1 MTSAPAGRAGAAPY
15 ATTRPTTGPAA
26 RRPDSWPVIL
36 SGRRGRL
43 LAGLVLTELAVAVQI
58 LIVVTVLPAVERQLG
73 GIRLYGLALSAA
85 ALAGIGTAP
94 AAVRLLDR
102 FGGRVVVPAGVLL
115 FGCGALGAGLARSMA
130 TLVAARLIEGAGA
143 AALGAIALGSIAVL
157 YDQAQRPKV
166 MVLGNVAWALPSVG
180 GPALGAL
187 AVATVGWRWAFTATL
202 PLLAAAMVLVAPGL
216 GLLRP
221 ASGRPEHRT
230 PEHSAPEHRV
240 AGPSMVLAA
249 GLLAVLGGL
258 ATGGPAGFAAAGV
271 GAGAAA
277 AAAWRIMPSGML
289 LLRRGRP
296 AVTMAVFCC
305 SFAFFAVDGFVPLL
319 LTAVDARSVSAA
331 GVVVTLAVL
340 CWTAG
345 GMAQARLSRQ
355 GWRPARLV
363 ATGSVLILSGIGGTA
378 LGLIPGAWLA
388 PYLAWAVGG
397 LGMGL
402 ASTGVWLA
410 AMAARPVPPEGP
422 VEGTAEGT
430 RDGSAPALAAPL
442 VADRAGTALGAGVGG
457 VCVAV
462 ATASGLGVGTGIG
475 LGLVVAAA
483 GACVLMAS
491 SRRIG

>member
-1 MTSAPAGRAGAAPY
+1 MTSAPAGRAGAGPY
-15 ATTRPTTGPAA
+15 ATTRATTRPTAGRTA

-102 FGGRVVVPAGVLL
+102 FGGRVVVPAGVLV

-130 TLVAARLIEGAGA
+130 MLVAARLIEGAGA

-202 PLLAAAMVLVAPGL
+202 PLLAGAMVLVAPGL

-221 ASGRPEHRT
+221 AGGRPEHGT
-230 PEHSAPEHRV
+230 PEHGV
-240 AGPSMVLAA
+240 AGPSMLLAA

-258 ATGGPAGFAAAGV
+258 AAGGAAGFAAAGV
-271 GAGAAA
+271 GACAAA
-277 AAAWRIMPSGML
+277 AAAWSVMPSGML

-397 LGMGL
+397 FGMGL

-410 AMAARPVPPEGP
+410 AMAARPGEGAG
-422 VEGTAEGT
+422 EGDVDGT

>member
-1 MTSAPAGRAGAAPY
+1 
-15 ATTRPTTGPAA
+15 
-26 RRPDSWPVIL
+26 
-36 SGRRGRL
+36 
-43 LAGLVLTELAVAVQI
+43 VLTELAVAVQI
-58 LIVVTVLPAVERQLG
+58 LIVVTVLPAVVRQLG

-85 ALAGIGTAP
+85 AIAGIAAAP

-102 FGGRVVVPAGVLL
+102 FGGRVVVPAGVLV

-130 TLVAARLIEGAGA
+130 MMAAARLIEGAGA
-143 AALGAIALGSIAVL
+143 AALGAIALGSIAAL
-157 YDQAQRPKV
+157 YDKEQRPKV

-202 PLLAAAMVLVAPGL
+202 PLLAVAMVLVAPGL

-221 ASGRPEHRT
+221 ASR
-230 PEHSAPEHRV
+230 PEHSAPEHSDPEHRV
-240 AGPSMVLAA
+240 TGPSVLLAA

-258 ATGGPAGFAAAGV
+258 ATGGLPGFTAAAVGV
-271 GAGAAA
+271 AAA
-277 AAAWRIMPSGML
+277 AAATWRIMPAGML
-289 LLRRGRP
+289 VLRRGVP
-296 AVTMAVFCC
+296 VVTMAVFCC

-319 LTAVDARSVSAA
+319 LTTVDGRSVGAA

-345 GMAQARLSRQ
+345 GVAQARLSRR
-355 GWRPARLV
+355 GWTPARLV

-378 LGLIPGAWLA
+378 LGLIPEAWLA
-388 PYLAWAVGG
+388 PYLAWADGG
-397 LGMGL
+397 FGMGL

-410 AMAARPVPPEGP
+410 AMAARPA
-422 VEGTAEGT
+422 AE
-430 RDGSAPALAAPL
+430 DGSAPALAAPL

-462 ATASGLGVGTGIG
+462 ATSSGLGVGTGIG
-475 LGLVVAAA
+475 LGLAVAAT
-483 GACVLMAS
+483 GACMLAVSA
-491 SRRIG
+491 RRIG